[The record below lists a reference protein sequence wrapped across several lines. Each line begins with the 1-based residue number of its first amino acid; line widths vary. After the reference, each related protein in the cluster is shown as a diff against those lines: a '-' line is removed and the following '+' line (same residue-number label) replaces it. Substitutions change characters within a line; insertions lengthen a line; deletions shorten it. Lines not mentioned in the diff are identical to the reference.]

1 MRRASLAVS
10 VLIAACAATP
20 DHFYTLAVLPEGAPT
35 GLSAPT
41 LHVLLSVRVP
51 ELVDRPELVVSTSST
66 GILVLEHERW
76 GVSLSDQMVQ
86 TLARDIEKRRSD
98 VLVADRAFDQGT
110 RPPIRI
116 TVDIVRLTARRGE
129 RVSMEARWRIVDESA
144 GIQPG
149 TRRTRRSARRGRAPP
164 LEAAPAGWPRQSP
177 CRPCW
182 RHAARG
188 RLTRRRPLHRR

>member
-1 MRRASLAVS
+1 LKEIMRRASLAVS

-76 GVSLSDQMVQ
+76 GISLSDQMVQ

-116 TVDIVRLTARRGE
+116 TVDIVRLTARRGD

-144 GIQPG
+144 GIDAIGGDEFDRPVDAAGYDAIARAFSQALAALADRLAADV
-149 TRRTRRSARRGRAPP
+149 RR
-164 LEAAPAGWPRQSP
+164 
-177 CRPCW
+177 
-182 RHAARG
+182 H
-188 RLTRRRPLHRR
+188 

>member
-1 MRRASLAVS
+1 MRRASLGVC

-35 GLSAPT
+35 GLTAPT
-41 LHVLLSVRVP
+41 RHVLLSVNVP
-51 ELVDRPELVVSTSST
+51 ELVDRPELVVSTSDT

-110 RPPIRI
+110 TPPVRI
-116 TVDIVRLTARRGE
+116 TVDIVRLTARRGD
-129 RVSMEARWRIVDESA
+129 RVSMEAHWRIVDESA
-144 GIQPG
+144 GIDAIGGGEFDRPVDG
-149 TRRTRRSARRGRAPP
+149 AGYDAIARAFSQA
-164 LEAAPAGWPRQSP
+164 LAALADRLAADV
-177 CRPCW
+177 
-182 RHAARG
+182 RH
-188 RLTRRRPLHRR
+188 H